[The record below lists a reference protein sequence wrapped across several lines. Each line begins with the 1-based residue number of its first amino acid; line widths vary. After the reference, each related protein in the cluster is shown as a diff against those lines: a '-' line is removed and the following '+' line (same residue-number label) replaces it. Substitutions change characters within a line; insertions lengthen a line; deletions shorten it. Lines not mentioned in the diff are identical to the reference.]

1 MTLTLDRP
9 LDLAPGIVDDA
20 TRRQFIAGGLA
31 AGALLVTGCGESGS
45 SAQAPAGSTDDD
57 FPVTI
62 THKYGTTTIPEKPER
77 VITVGAT
84 DIDYVLALGVQPVG
98 TVTNLGESPNGIAP
112 WAQDEAGDAK
122 PVLVNDSLFGEL
134 NFEQI
139 AGLRPNLIIGIY
151 YTMTEDDYEIL
162 SKIAPTVGPSHEFS
176 SAYPPWQ
183 DYLRITA
190 QALGLSDR
198 AKEIESDLDA
208 RFADARTA
216 HPELAGKTIVIPFI
230 GPTYLG
236 VYTSLNEQ
244 VRRLETLGLKVPE
257 AIASLGPEAAGKLS
271 NEQFRL
277 LEADIA
283 YFLQRGGGT
292 NAAGT
297 VATDPLF
304 SKLPVVTEGR
314 AVFSGRSLMHAA
326 FNTNSPLSLPYVLD
340 ELTPRLAA
348 AADED
353 PNTEVEPDDTP
364 TY

>member
-1 MTLTLDRP
+1 MTLTMDRP

-20 TRRQFIAGGLA
+20 TRRQFIAGGLT
-31 AGALLVTGCGESGS
+31 AGALLVTGCGEAGS
-45 SAQAPAGSTDDD
+45 SAQAPAGSTDD

-112 WAQDEAGDAK
+112 WAQDEAGVAK

-134 NFEQI
+134 NFEKI
-139 AGLRPNLIIGIY
+139 AELRPNLIIGIY
-151 YTMTEDDYEIL
+151 YTMTVDDYEIL
-162 SKIAPTVGPSHEFS
+162 SKIAPTVGPSHEFP

-190 QALGLSDR
+190 QGLGRSDQ

-236 VYTSLNEQ
+236 VYTSLNPQ
-244 VRRLETLGLKVPE
+244 VRNLETLGLKVPE
-257 AIASLGPEAAGKLS
+257 TIDNLGPEAAGQLS
-271 NEQFRL
+271 NEQYELF
-277 LEADIA
+277 EADVA
-283 YFLQRGGGT
+283 YFLLRGGGT
-292 NAAGT
+292 DAAET
-297 VATDPLF
+297 LAEDPLV
-304 SKLPVVTEGR
+304 SRLRVVTEGR

-340 ELTPRLAA
+340 ELPPRLAA
-348 AADED
+348 AADGD